1 MANEV
6 EYKGGCFPE
15 AEMASDKYSQ
25 AGVNIDKG
33 NQAVEKIRDMVRRL
47 GVNEIG
53 KFSGFFP
60 LQQKLEHPVLV
71 SSADGV
77 GTKLKVAFLADRHNT
92 VGQDLVNHCVD
103 DILVYGADPL
113 FFLDYIATG
122 KVEPDTIS
130 AIVSGMLEGCVEND
144 FVLLGGETAEMPG
157 FYKENEYD
165 VAGFI
170 VGLVDRNRIPD
181 GSDIRQGDLLI
192 GLPSTGL
199 HTNGYS
205 LARHI
210 LFEQEGLSVN
220 SPLPGVGATVG
231 DELLRVH
238 RSYLKPVRPL
248 IQEECVKGMAHITG
262 GGFIDNI
269 PRILPE
275 NLGAR
280 VEQVWPVPPIFRF
293 LVEKGGVSLE
303 ERFRVFNM
311 GIGMV
316 LIIAPDK
323 LSRVEASLKA
333 AAESF
338 YLIGQVVSHEGGA
351 RIRIQ

>member
-1 MANEV
+1 MAN
-6 EYKGGCFPE
+6 
-15 AEMASDKYSQ
+15 DKYSR

-33 NQAVEKIRDMVRRL
+33 NQAVEKIRQMVRRL

-60 LQQKLEHPVLV
+60 LQQRLENPVLV

-77 GTKLKVAFLADRHNT
+77 GTKLKVAFMADRHDT

-122 KVEPDTIS
+122 KVEPETIS
-130 AIVSGMLEGCVEND
+130 AIVSGMLEGCMKND

-170 VGLVDRNRIPD
+170 VGLVDRGHILD
-181 GSDIRQGDLLI
+181 GGNISKGDLLI
-192 GLPSTGL
+192 GLPSSGL

-210 LFEQEGLSVN
+210 LFEQEGLSVD
-220 SPLPGVGATVG
+220 SPIPGVEGTVA
-231 DELLRVH
+231 DELLKIH

-248 IQEECVKGMAHITG
+248 VREGWIKGMAHITG

-269 PRILPE
+269 PRILPDS
-275 NLGAR
+275 LGAR
-280 VEQVWPVPPIFRF
+280 IEQVWPVPPVFRF
-293 LVEKGGVSLE
+293 LVEKGGVSPE

-316 LIIAPDK
+316 LIIEPGK
-323 LSRVEASLKA
+323 LSRVESCLKEA
-333 AAESF
+333 GEPF
-338 YLIGQVVSHEGGA
+338 YLIGQVTPHEGGP

>member
-1 MANEV
+1 MAN
-6 EYKGGCFPE
+6 
-15 AEMASDKYSQ
+15 DKYSR

-33 NQAVEKIRDMVRRL
+33 NQAVEKIRQMVRRL

-60 LQQKLEHPVLV
+60 LQQRLENPVLV

-77 GTKLKVAFLADRHNT
+77 GTKLKVAFMADRHDT

-122 KVEPDTIS
+122 KVEPETIS
-130 AIVSGMLEGCVEND
+130 AIVSGMLEGCMKND

-170 VGLVDRNRIPD
+170 VGLVDRGHILD
-181 GSDIRQGDLLI
+181 GGNIGKGDLLI
-192 GLPSTGL
+192 GLPSSGL

-210 LFEQEGLSVN
+210 LFEQEGLSVD
-220 SPLPGVGATVG
+220 SPIPGVEGTVA
-231 DELLRVH
+231 DELLKIH

-248 IQEECVKGMAHITG
+248 VREGWIKGMAHITG

-269 PRILPE
+269 PRILPDS
-275 NLGAR
+275 LGAR
-280 VEQVWPVPPIFRF
+280 IEQVWPVPPVFRF
-293 LVEKGGVSLE
+293 LVEKGGVSPE

-316 LIIAPDK
+316 LIIEPGK
-323 LSRVEASLKA
+323 LSRVESCLKEA
-333 AAESF
+333 GEPF
-338 YLIGQVVSHEGGA
+338 YLIGQVTPHEGGP